1 MLKLKPMVMLMSN
14 RFLAEDFRK
23 IMDSLDQLIEAPD
36 EQEDKPEGEEVATPT
51 EEPSAPEAGETDPA
65 AAEPAVEPAEP
76 EQDDADAH
84 GDVDDLLTSKRSDE
98 LDKSSVTD
106 VMSLI
111 DYLDQ
116 FPELKDYRNYNA
128 EYDDAYYSNLTLD
141 KISKVTGL
149 SHEDLK
155 RASDQTERYEGSIWV
170 HKDNVTI
177 FGSD

>member
-36 EQEDKPEGEEVATPT
+36 EKEDKPEGEEATP
-51 EEPSAPEAGETDPA
+51 PA
-65 AAEPAVEPAEP
+65 EEPAEP
-76 EQDDADAH
+76 EQDNADAH
-84 GDVDDLLTSKRSDE
+84 SNVDDLLISKRSDG

-106 VMSLI
+106 VISLI

-155 RASDQTERYEGSIWV
+155 RASDQTESYEGSIWI

-177 FGSD
+177 FGGD